1 MTRARLL
8 ALGLLLALFAPVAS
22 GCELVADFDRG
33 KIPKP
38 ATDGGSPGALD
49 GSFVPPPPT
58 IDAGAMPAPDAGPS
72 AIDAGAPVGDGAV
85 LPPPPDAG

>member
-8 ALGLLLALFAPVAS
+8 AVGMLLALFAPVAS

-38 ATDGGSPGALD
+38 ATDGGGPGVLD
-49 GSFVPPPPT
+49 GSFVPPTPT
-58 IDAGAMPAPDAGPS
+58 IDSGAMPVLDAGPT

-85 LPPPPDAG
+85 PPPPPDAG